1 MLSPGDIA
9 PDFELM
15 NSEQERV
22 KLSDNRGKRVVV
34 YFYPKAGTSGC
45 TTQARGFRD
54 NFDRIEASNG
64 IVMAISPDSPEALA
78 RWKKKE
84 KLPFL
89 LLSDPDH
96 QVAELYGVWGEKM
109 MFGRTVVGILRSHFV
124 IDGEGRIEDA
134 QVKVTAKV
142 SVSKALETVEG

>member
-1 MLSPGDIA
+1 MISPGDIA
-9 PDFELM
+9 PDFELL
-15 NSEQERV
+15 NSERKLV
-22 KLSDNRGKRVVV
+22 KLSENRGKRVVV
-34 YFYPKAGTSGC
+34 YFYPKAGTSSC

-64 IVMAISPDSPEALA
+64 IVMAISPDEPEALA

-84 KLPFL
+84 KIPFL

-96 QVAELYGVWGEKM
+96 EVAELYGVWGEKM

-134 QVKVTAKV
+134 QVKVTAKA

>member
-9 PDFELM
+9 PDFELL
-15 NSEQERV
+15 NSKQERV
-22 KLSDNRGKRVVV
+22 KLSDNRGKRVIV
-34 YFYPKAGTSGC
+34 YFYPKAGTSSC

-64 IVMAISPDSPEALA
+64 IVMAISPDEPEALA
-78 RWKKKE
+78 QWKKKE

-96 QVAELYGVWGEKM
+96 RVAELYGVWGEKM

-124 IDGEGRIEDA
+124 IDSDGKIEDA
-134 QVKVTAKV
+134 QVRVTAKN
-142 SVSKALETVEG
+142 SVSKALDTVEG

>member
-9 PDFELM
+9 PDFELL

-34 YFYPKAGTSGC
+34 YFYPKAGTSSC
-45 TTQARGFRD
+45 TMQARGLRD

-64 IVMAISPDSPEALA
+64 IVMAISPDEPEALA
-78 RWKKKE
+78 QWKKKE

-96 QVAELYGVWGEKM
+96 RVAELYGVWGEKM

-124 IDGEGRIEDA
+124 IDSDGKIEDA
-134 QVKVTAKV
+134 QVRVTAKN
-142 SVSKALETVEG
+142 SVSKALDTVEG

>member
-1 MLSPGDIA
+1 MISPGDIA
-9 PDFELM
+9 PDFELL
-15 NSEQERV
+15 NSEREPIR
-22 KLSDNRGKRVVV
+22 LSEYRGKRVVI
-34 YFYPKAGTSGC
+34 YFYPKAGTSSC
-45 TTQARGFRD
+45 TIQARGFRD

-64 IVMAISPDSPEALA
+64 IVMAISPDKPEALA
-78 RWKKKE
+78 SWKKKE
-84 KLPFL
+84 EIPFL

-109 MFGRTVVGILRSHFV
+109 MFGRTVVGIIRSHFV

-134 QVKVTAKV
+134 QVKVTAKA